1 MPYKIVAYIPV
12 EVDEPEIFKTYK
24 EAKEEKEHLQ
34 FMQPENIY
42 RIKRVEAKRRK
53 SCIKR
58 LSKEPY

>member
-12 EVDEPEIFKTYK
+12 EADEPEIFKTYK
-24 EAKEEKEHLQ
+24 EAKEEKEHLE

-53 SCIKR
+53 NGQRK
-58 LSKEPY
+58 